1 MRETMNNEPV
11 SRTGSALFT
20 VLVEW
25 DGCETNAPTIQNI
38 LNAEFEN
45 DPAWGTTRAIEVS
58 PETGE
63 RGVK

>member
-1 MRETMNNEPV
+1 MNNKPV
-11 SRTGSALFT
+11 FRTGSALFT

-45 DPAWGTTRAIEVS
+45 DPAWRMTRAVEVL
-58 PETGE
+58 EAE
-63 RGVK
+63 GVN